1 MLVELLFGASVA
13 VCVVVITDPLVVCAA
28 VVPLCVGVT
37 FGWVAVS
44 LIVIKGGVDW
54 VLGLVV
60 PAVDGVFGLVVPAV
74 DGVFGLVVPA
84 VDGVMDGVDSTLCV
98 VCVAL
103 GSGVPPKVQVFD
115 VSSNT
120 RSSGHLNSTALPPT
134 HW

>member
-44 LIVIKGGVDW
+44 LIVIKGGVDG
-54 VLGLVV
+54 VL
-60 PAVDGVFGLVVPAV
+60 GLVVPAV